1 VKVISLKKGIS
12 FLGRFWEIERS
23 DTSNN
28 YFPVIM
34 KKLKLF
40 IFPEYTK
47 WEILEVF
54 SDRNAYYCLQVRA
67 NKNTGLKH
75 FRTTCALDS
84 YYAAQLKNFSIE
96 KINQLTMAS

>member
-1 VKVISLKKGIS
+1 M
-12 FLGRFWEIERS
+12 R
-23 DTSNN
+23 
-28 YFPVIM
+28 
-34 KKLKLF
+34 KLMLF

-54 SDRNAYYCLQVRA
+54 TDRNAYYCVQVRA
-67 NKNTGLKH
+67 NKNTGFKQ

-84 YYAAQLKNFSIE
+84 YYVAQLKNFSIE